1 MSATAKVAVL
11 QMIIHCP
18 RGALLAGLFLALA
31 FAAAGGTA
39 SDPKPTRFDDALEQV
54 RASVRTPKGRRYDS
68 QVGRQFA
75 QDYQAA
81 MIRCTTSVE
90 DQDLVPFQLLFQVAR
105 DGSVKQ
111 ILVSPETKVAVC
123 LEKQVAAG
131 KFPKPP
137 KRLYWVHVSMNL
149 AP

>member
-1 MSATAKVAVL
+1 
-11 QMIIHCP
+11 
-18 RGALLAGLFLALA
+18 
-31 FAAAGGTA
+31 
-39 SDPKPTRFDDALEQV
+39 
-54 RASVRTPKGRRYDS
+54 
-68 QVGRQFA
+68 
-75 QDYQAA
+75 
-81 MIRCTTSVE
+81 MIRCTTSAE